1 MYCNA
6 GMDKISACP
15 NGVPVVNSIEQIGSV
30 KNFLT
35 LPVAVR
41 FLFYLAFYWLPGLF
55 QIIFIRHNG
64 FGTDSYFGTIMICNA
79 RIGYLVPAVFF
90 DNPHE
95 TFLEIRKSR
104 FLAQGFHAES
114 PAKAR
119 AGIEARKVLYPDAT
133 HNCWAYLAG
142 PPGDTARIGSS
153 DDGEPHHTAGRPM
166 LNVLLHGGIG
176 EIAVVVTRWFGGI
189 KLGTGGLARAYQ
201 ESVQTNLLDLPVRN
215 FAPACKAV
223 IRIAYSL
230 LEPVR
235 RVLAAHGATI
245 EEEKY
250 SDSVEIFFNLPLD
263 CTTGLTE
270 ELARLSNGKTIFEL
284 C

>member
-1 MYCNA
+1 MGKDYFVPFEPYGEDA
-6 GMDKISACP
+6 FAEKRSKFTGRLWHVESQEDAVAKIK
-15 NGVPVVNSIEQIGSV
+15 EMRE
-30 KNFLT
+30 K
-35 LPVAVR
+35 
-41 FLFYLAFYWLPGLF
+41 YW
-55 QIIFIRHNG
+55 
-64 FGTDSYFGTIMICNA
+64 
-79 RIGYLVPAVFF
+79 
-90 DNPHE
+90 
-95 TFLEIRKSR
+95 
-104 FLAQGFHAES
+104 
-114 PAKAR
+114 
-119 AGIEARKVLYPDAT
+119 DAT

-215 FAPACKAV
+215 FAPACRAV